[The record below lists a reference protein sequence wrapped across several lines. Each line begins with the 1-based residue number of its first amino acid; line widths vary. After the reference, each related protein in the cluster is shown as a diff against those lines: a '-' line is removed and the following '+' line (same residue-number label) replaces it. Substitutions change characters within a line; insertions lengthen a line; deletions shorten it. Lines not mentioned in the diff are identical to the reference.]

1 MNRVRKIL
9 LLVEGEKL
17 EVKLIQ
23 KAFQEYKLDLNYS
36 IYSYST
42 NIYDL
47 YERMFKG
54 NENDLDALD
63 LLGVLKERDPSNA
76 ILDEEFS
83 DILLIFDYEPQDHLF
98 SEERIKLMLNYFNE
112 STDNGKL
119 YINYP
124 MCESFKHLK
133 SDPDEEYINR
143 VVDYSIVASG
153 KYKELVGKETKYPT
167 IRDYSKE
174 HFDSIIILTHI
185 RFAGHS

>member
-1 MNRVRKIL
+1 MNSVNRVRKIL

-17 EVKLIQ
+17 EVKLIE

-36 IYSYST
+36 IYPYST

-63 LLGVLKERDPSNA
+63 LLGVLKERDPSNT

-133 SDPDEEYINR
+133 SDPDEEYIL
-143 VVDYSIVASG
+143 IVWW
-153 KYKELVGKETKYPT
+153 
-167 IRDYSKE
+167 
-174 HFDSIIILTHI
+174 IIQL
-185 RFAGHS
+185 